1 MNIDQVQEINQMQ
14 PDKDYPE
21 IDLIQIS
28 GSDIQSPS
36 VPNQLVQQSSELEF
50 GDAQWQGIT
59 SFIIYKW

>member
-14 PDKDYPE
+14 PDKDFPE

-50 GDAQWQGIT
+50 GDGQ
-59 SFIIYKW
+59 